1 MLQQV
6 IEALRKHEGVHDW
19 CARHVDKRST
29 QYYVIGKHPESRRVV
44 TSERV
49 VVTVMND
56 HAPAAGGSELVRGEA
71 DVTVLPSDLLRLA
84 DKLSQAV
91 FMARLTDNP
100 RYGLPGLSRY
110 PVVELADSEM
120 QKRPQDVAERLVGQ
134 LTQSLAAEK
143 NVRLSSAEVF
153 VEESHVHTQNSRGV
167 DGHQV
172 GTNLLF
178 DWVLLAAGDADEME
192 SHVAFER
199 RRAADLDVPAL
210 AQRYA
215 EHARDALAAGTPK
228 TGTFPVVVS
237 DEALDELV
245 VSEGNSPLI
254 LRSSAQLKYQQISP
268 WEVGQSI
275 FTQTPS
281 GDAFTLY
288 ANALLPFGTRSGS
301 LDGEG
306 LPGQRLPIVENGV
319 LTRFW
324 ATQRYAEY
332 LGVPPTGEFGNLELP
347 AGTHSFASLLEG
359 QGPLYHI
366 VAFSAMSPDPLTG
379 DFVGEIRLGYE
390 LNKGQVRP
398 IRGGSIGG
406 NLFDVL
412 VAARWSRETAFLGDY
427 AGPRAVRF
435 PQVTVAGA

>member
-1 MLQQV
+1 
-6 IEALRKHEGVHDW
+6 
-19 CARHVDKRST
+19 
-29 QYYVIGKHPESRRVV
+29 
-44 TSERV
+44 
-49 VVTVMND
+49 
-56 HAPAAGGSELVRGEA
+56 
-71 DVTVLPSDLLRLA
+71 
-84 DKLSQAV
+84 
-91 FMARLTDNP
+91 
-100 RYGLPGLSRY
+100 
-110 PVVELADSEM
+110 
-120 QKRPQDVAERLVGQ
+120 
-134 LTQSLAAEK
+134 
-143 NVRLSSAEVF
+143 
-153 VEESHVHTQNSRGV
+153 
-167 DGHQV
+167 
-172 GTNLLF
+172 
-178 DWVLLAAGDADEME
+178 LLAAGDADEME

-215 EHARDALAAGTPK
+215 AHARDALAAGTPR

-245 VSEGNSPLI
+245 VSEGNSPLT

-427 AGPRAVRF
+427 AGTRAVRF